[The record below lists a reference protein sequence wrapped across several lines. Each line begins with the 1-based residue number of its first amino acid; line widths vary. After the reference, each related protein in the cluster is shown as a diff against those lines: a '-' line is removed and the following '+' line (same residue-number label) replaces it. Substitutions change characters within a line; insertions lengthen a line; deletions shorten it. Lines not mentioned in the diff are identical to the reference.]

1 MKLEIHQYGKRVHIH
16 CGNYRKR
23 LTDFVLRQAQL
34 KAEKLFREGKMERD
48 YYEVILFDGYMELD
62 SMTLKIPDDLKRL
75 KV

>member
-1 MKLEIHQYGKRVHIH
+1 MRLEIHQCGKKVYIH

-23 LTDFVLRQAQL
+23 VTDFVLRQAQL
-34 KAEKLFREGKMERD
+34 KAEKLFREGKMKRD

-62 SMTLKIPDDLKRL
+62 STTLKIPDTLKRL